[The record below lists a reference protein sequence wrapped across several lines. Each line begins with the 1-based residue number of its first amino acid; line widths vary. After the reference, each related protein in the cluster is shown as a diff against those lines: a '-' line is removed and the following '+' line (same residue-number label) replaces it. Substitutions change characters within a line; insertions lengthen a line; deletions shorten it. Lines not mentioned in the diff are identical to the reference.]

1 MNIRRRRKGVILLQ
15 TLVMS
20 VVLSLMSVMVLKW
33 VLGRYMLAARAYRSA
48 KSISHSEG
56 YSAGLL
62 SRWKFSTSPVAMD
75 CPAAACY
82 DNQTITYTNTASGN
96 TNVIVITSDEDDVT
110 N

>member
-20 VVLSLMSVMVLKW
+20 VVLSLMAVMVLKW
-33 VLGRYMLAARAYRSA
+33 VLGRYMLAARAYRST
-48 KSISHSEG
+48 KSFSHTEG

-62 SRWKFSTSPVAMD
+62 SRWNFNASPAAMD
-75 CPAAACY
+75 YPGAISY
-82 DNQTITYTNTASGN
+82 DNQNVSYTNNVSGN
-96 TNVIVITSDEDDVT
+96 TNVIVITSDEEDIT